1 MSFEQGLIRSKSI
14 EIDHHWGI
22 ILAGGD
28 GNRLK
33 DYTERLY
40 GYHRPKQ
47 FCALIGTRSLF
58 KHTIARAQ
66 MLIPFNQI
74 FTVVSKHHCNYFSE
88 ELTGL
93 PLRTILVQPCSRG
106 TSAGILYPMLKIHRT
121 DPDAVVS
128 IFPSDHF
135 IEEEELFMK
144 YVHEA
149 KLYVD
154 RNPDSI
160 VMLGV
165 RPERIETGYGW
176 IECEDPIP
184 KNGEENIYYVNKFW
198 EKPTYDTAEMLLMK
212 GSLLNTFVLVGK
224 SSTFI
229 KYIDECIPDV
239 LDAFDLINQY
249 IDSGFEKYVAE
260 SIYHEIPDVNFSKC
274 VLEKISEH
282 LRVMEVTDIYWSDW
296 GEESRVERDV
306 NRFNNRNRLPET
318 SLSKKKIYDSVA

>member
-47 FCALIGTRSLF
+47 FCALIGTRSLLR
-58 KHTIARAQ
+58 HTIARAQ
-66 MLIPFNQI
+66 MLIPINRI
-74 FTVVSKHHCNYFSE
+74 FTVVSKHHCNYFRE

-106 TSAGILYPMLKIHRT
+106 TSAGILYPMLKIHRA
-121 DPDAVVS
+121 DPNAVVS

-135 IEEEELFMK
+135 IEEEERFMK

-149 KLYVD
+149 ELYVD
-154 RNPDSI
+154 QNPESI

-165 RPERIETGYGW
+165 RPDKIETGYGW
-176 IECEDPIP
+176 IEC
-184 KNGEENIYYVNKFW
+184 GNIIQNESSTNVFSVKKFW
-198 EKPTYDTAEMLLMK
+198 EKPSFETARDLMK
-212 GSLLNTFVLVGK
+212 LRSLLNTFVLVGK

-260 SIYHEIPDVNFSKC
+260 SIYHEIPDVNFSKS

-318 SLSKKKIYDSVA
+318 SFSKKKVYDSVA

>member
-47 FCALIGTRSLF
+47 FCALIGTRSLLR
-58 KHTIARAQ
+58 HTIARAQ
-66 MLIPFNQI
+66 MLIPINRI
-74 FTVVSKHHCNYFSE
+74 FTVVSKHHCNYFRE

-106 TSAGILYPMLKIHRT
+106 TSAGILYPMLKIHRA

-135 IEEEELFMK
+135 IEEEERFMK

-149 KLYVD
+149 ELYVD
-154 RNPDSI
+154 QNPESI

-165 RPERIETGYGW
+165 RPDKIETGYGW
-176 IECEDPIP
+176 IEC
-184 KNGEENIYYVNKFW
+184 GNIIQNESSTNVFSVKKFW
-198 EKPTYDTAEMLLMK
+198 EKPSFETARDLMK
-212 GSLLNTFVLVGK
+212 LRSLLNTFVLVGK

-260 SIYHEIPDVNFSKC
+260 SIYHEIPDVNFSKS

-318 SLSKKKIYDSVA
+318 SFSKKKVYDSVA